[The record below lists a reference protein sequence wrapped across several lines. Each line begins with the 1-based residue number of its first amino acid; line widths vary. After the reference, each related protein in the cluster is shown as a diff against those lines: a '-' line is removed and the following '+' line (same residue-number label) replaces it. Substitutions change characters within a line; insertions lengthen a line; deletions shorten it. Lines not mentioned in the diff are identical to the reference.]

1 MSWARIISVAAHVA
15 VIGWLYHLST
25 LPTPVRVDPPA
36 LLAEL
41 VEPIYTPPPP
51 PPPPPP
57 LPEIEPPKEIPK
69 EIPKPRRARVRPR
82 AAPEPPPS
90 AEPDRVE
97 PLPIPSAPPAP
108 PDAPIEPTDTFITD
122 PEPIY
127 RPKPEYPERALRF
140 KREGVVELEFTI
152 AVDGSVQNVL
162 VIKSEPE
169 GLFDRAATRALAKW
183 RYAPQLVNGVAIERT
198 KVRVRLIFKLDKA

>member
-1 MSWARIISVAAHVA
+1 MSWARIISVAAHAA
-15 VIGWLYHLST
+15 VLGWLYYQST
-25 LPTPVRVDPPA
+25 LPTPVRVVPPA

-90 AEPDRVE
+90 SEPDRVE

-127 RPKPEYPERALRF
+127 RPKPKYPERALRF
-140 KREGVVELEFTI
+140 KREGYVLVEFTI
-152 AVDGSVQNVL
+152 AVDGSLRDLRVVEA
-162 VIKSEPE
+162 EPK
-169 GLFDRAATRALAKW
+169 GLFERETIKMVGTW
-183 RYAPQLVNGVAIERT
+183 RYAPQLVNGVPVERPN
-198 KVRVRLIFKLDKA
+198 VRKRLTFRLVDP